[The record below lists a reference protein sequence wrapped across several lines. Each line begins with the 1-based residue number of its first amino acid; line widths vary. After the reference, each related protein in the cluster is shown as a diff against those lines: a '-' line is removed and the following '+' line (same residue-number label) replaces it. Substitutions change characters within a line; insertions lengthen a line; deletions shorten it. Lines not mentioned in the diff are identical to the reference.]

1 MQMMNKRN
9 VILIG
14 MPGCGKTSVGREL
27 SKLSG
32 RPFYDCDEEVEKA
45 SGKSIE
51 EIFALWGEEKFREL
65 EHRALS
71 ELLKGEGLII
81 ASGGGAVKSAENRR
95 IIKERA
101 DAVWIRRDIDLLPRD
116 GRPLSASADLLD
128 MYRERASLYQMTSD
142 FIVEND
148 TTAYSAAKKC
158 AEVLEL

>member
-1 MQMMNKRN
+1 MNKRN
-9 VILIG
+9 IILIG

-27 SKLSG
+27 SKLTG

-45 SGKSIE
+45 SGYSIE
-51 EIFALWGEEKFREL
+51 EIFSLWGEEKFREL
-65 EHRALS
+65 EHRALL

-81 ASGGGAVKSAENRR
+81 ASGGGVVKSAENRR

-101 DAVWIRRDIDLLPRD
+101 DAVWIRRDISLLPRD

-128 MYRERASLYQMTSD
+128 MYRERAPLYQMTAD

-148 TTAYSAAKKC
+148 TTVRSAAEKC